1 MFYTKEIT
9 IDYLYLDLNTCARC
23 VGTDEVLEGVLD
35 VFITALQPAEDKVVR
50 RKTEMSTADIAL
62 NISFYHP
69 RLFVLTGRISA
80 LQ

>member
-35 VFITALQPAEDKVVR
+35 VL
-50 RKTEMSTADIAL
+50 
-62 NISFYHP
+62 
-69 RLFVLTGRISA
+69 
-80 LQ
+80 